1 MHPLGKLP
9 VTLELE
15 GIKYTED
22 FHIYSQVNG
31 AILSWKAAKGL
42 NILPQTYPYP
52 ATRPVINSF
61 NLPTA
66 DPIVAEFPDVFSDQV
81 TSMEGE
87 EFHISLSANAKPFC
101 VNTPRAVPFAYRDKL
116 KAELDLLQ
124 TQGIVAP
131 VTEPTEW
138 CAPIVVAPKKNSQEI
153 RLCVDLSHLNKYV
166 RREKYQS
173 LTPAQAVADI
183 AADNAKIFTKIDA
196 RKGYHQC
203 PLDKESQILTTFITP
218 FGRFKYLRAP
228 YGISSISEHYNRRMD
243 EALIGLSGFRRI
255 VDDIVIYDNDVIQH
269 ESRVRKFL
277 QRCSDHKITLNTSK
291 FKYAK
296 PEVQFAGFILSADG
310 YKTDPAITDAIE
322 QFPTPT
328 NRTDLRSFFG
338 LVNQLSACTDTIAP
352 LLAPLRPLLI
362 KNDFVWTPNHDLAFG
377 KAKESLTSSPTLSF
391 FDVDRQTRLCTD
403 ASRQGLGFIL
413 QQRQGDTWKLVQAG
427 SRFLSGAE
435 SRYAIIELKLTGC
448 TEVQHFLG
456 WHATFS
462 GHHRSSPSRLY
473 SQYPMPQRDRESKIT
488 TPESSSN
495 ALQFHS

>member
-61 NLPTA
+61 NLILLWPNFRMFLVTRSLA
-66 DPIVAEFPDVFSDQV
+66 WRGRNFTSPYQRMLNLFVLTHLVLFRLLIV
-81 TSMEGE
+81 
-87 EFHISLSANAKPFC
+87 
-101 VNTPRAVPFAYRDKL
+101 

-124 TQGIVAP
+124 TQGIIAP

-153 RLCVDLSHLNKYV
+153 RLCVDSSHLNKYV

-243 EALIGLSGFRRI
+243 EALNGLSGFRRI

-269 ESRVRKFL
+269 ESHVRKFL
-277 QRCSDHKITLNTSK
+277 QRCSDHKITLNTRC
-291 FKYAK
+291 
-296 PEVQFAGFILSADG
+296 
-310 YKTDPAITDAIE
+310 KT
-322 QFPTPT
+322 
-328 NRTDLRSFFG
+328 
-338 LVNQLSACTDTIAP
+338 
-352 LLAPLRPLLI
+352 
-362 KNDFVWTPNHDLAFG
+362 
-377 KAKESLTSSPTLSF
+377 
-391 FDVDRQTRLCTD
+391 
-403 ASRQGLGFIL
+403 
-413 QQRQGDTWKLVQAG
+413 
-427 SRFLSGAE
+427 
-435 SRYAIIELKLTGC
+435 
-448 TEVQHFLG
+448 
-456 WHATFS
+456 
-462 GHHRSSPSRLY
+462 
-473 SQYPMPQRDRESKIT
+473 
-488 TPESSSN
+488 
-495 ALQFHS
+495 